1 MSTYQNTEKV
11 SVPWLSFS
19 AIIDERSKISLSE
32 NLLNSAQVS
41 QPWSMIGLDQWIEA
55 GRWWFLRS
63 RMELFAVSKPG
74 QEVSVAAYINLIKAS
89 WILVDIIACHPQ
101 RYFMTIDTDAE
112 VRVLAIEIKSEF
124 ARLSSLDS
132 IFPSANVLDRA
143 DVRIWETTRKGSF
156 LRTCKDSQGL
166 EWTTDSRDLLMFKK
180 YSVCYLQSHTDP
192 LPCIMLFLIR
202 RDARDAKIVAQNQNG
217 LVIMTVAFK
226 ARVVASDDVASD
238 DNVCV
243 RVNGEK
249 LVFTNPEDAR
259 YLCCLVEA
267 TNFYLFDRGSDTFS
281 LKDLLAY
288 MLLFAV
294 KSQWKDVVSRL
305 LQRPP
310 FQDLLPSIGHSA
322 ELLSVAS
329 SVVSRYLSN
338 NLKKHP
344 QWRNAP
350 ISLWAVACGHTSVV
364 RYLLDE
370 KVSFDKDLL

>member
-1 MSTYQNTEKV
+1 MSTYPNTEKV

-19 AIIDERSKISLSE
+19 AINDERSKISLSE
-32 NLLNSAQVS
+32 SLMNSAQVS

-74 QEVSVAAYINLIKAS
+74 QEVPVAAYINLIKAS

-101 RYFMTIDTDAE
+101 RSFMTIDTDAE
-112 VRVLAIEIKSEF
+112 VRLLAIDIKSEF
-124 ARLSSLDS
+124 ARLSSLGS
-132 IFPSANVLDRA
+132 IFPSANVLDGA
-143 DVRIWETTRKGSF
+143 DVHIWETAKKGSF
-156 LRTCKDSQGL
+156 LRTCRDSQGL

-192 LPCIMLFLIR
+192 QPCIMLFLIS

-226 ARVVASDDVASD
+226 ARVVASDDD
-238 DNVCV
+238 VCV
-243 RVNGEK
+243 RLNGEI
-249 LVFTNPEDAR
+249 LVFTNTEDAR
-259 YLCCLVEA
+259 YLCCLVEG
-267 TNFYLFDRGSDTFS
+267 TNFCLFDRGSDTFS

-305 LQRPP
+305 LQRPT
-310 FQDLLPSIGHSA
+310 FQDLSPSIGHSA
-322 ELLSVAS
+322 EMLSVAS
-329 SVVSRYLSN
+329 SVASRYLSN
-338 NLKKHP
+338 NIDKDVR
-344 QWRNAP
+344 WP
-350 ISLWAVACGHTSVV
+350 ISLWAVACRHTSVV
-364 RYLLDE
+364 RYLLDN
-370 KVSFDKDLL
+370 